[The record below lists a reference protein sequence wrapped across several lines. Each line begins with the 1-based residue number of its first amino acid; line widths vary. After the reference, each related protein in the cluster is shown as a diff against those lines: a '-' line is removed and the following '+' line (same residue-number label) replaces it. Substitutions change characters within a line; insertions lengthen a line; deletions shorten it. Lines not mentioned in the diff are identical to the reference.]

1 MVYKG
6 MKILIIGGTGFIGF
20 NLIKKLKN
28 LKFSITSISL
38 SYPKKNNLILGV
50 KYVKLDI
57 TNENEIKKINGNFDI
72 VVNAGGYGGLD
83 GNFRDTNKMYQNQIK
98 GLKNVASFFLKKKI
112 KKFIQVGSSL
122 EYGSVS
128 GIQTEKSYP
137 KNPITIYGK
146 SKLYSTNY
154 LKFLNKVYNFPV
166 VVLRLYQV
174 YGPNQKNNRLIPYI
188 IDSIIKNKKI
198 FTTKGDQIRDF
209 CYIDDVTEAIIK
221 CFNSKKSIG
230 EIINIGYG
238 RGYQIKDILKKIF
251 KFFPKYKVKRKV
263 KINLSSKKQVK
274 KLVPSIKKAK
284 KILRWSPKISFNEGI
299 KKTINSFK

>member
-1 MVYKG
+1 

-20 NLIKKLKN
+20 NLLKKLKN
-28 LKFSITSISL
+28 LRFSITSISL
-38 SYPKKNNLILGV
+38 SYPKKNNLISGV
-50 KYVKLDI
+50 NYIKLDI
-57 TNENEIKKINGNFDI
+57 TNKNEIKKINGNFDI
-72 VVNAGGYGGLD
+72 VINAGGYGGLD

-128 GIQTEKSYP
+128 GIQTEKSYS

-146 SKLYSTNY
+146 SKLNSTNY
-154 LKFLNKVYNFPV
+154 LKFLNKVFNFPV

-188 IDSIIKNKKI
+188 IESIIKNKKI
-198 FTTKGDQIRDF
+198 FTTRGDQIRDF

>member
-1 MVYKG
+1 

-20 NLIKKLKN
+20 NLLKKLKN
-28 LKFSITSISL
+28 LRFSITSISL
-38 SYPKKNNLILGV
+38 SYPKKNNLISGV
-50 KYVKLDI
+50 NYIKLDI
-57 TNENEIKKINGNFDI
+57 TNKNEIKKINGNFDI

-188 IDSIIKNKKI
+188 IESIIKNKKI
-198 FTTKGDQIRDF
+198 FTTRGDQIRDF

>member
-1 MVYKG
+1 

-20 NLIKKLKN
+20 NLLKKLKN
-28 LKFSITSISL
+28 LRFDITSISL
-38 SYPKKNNLILGV
+38 SYPKKNNFISGV
-50 KYVKLDI
+50 NYVKLDI
-57 TNENEIKKINGNFDI
+57 SNQNEIKKINGNFDI

-83 GNFRDTNKMYQNQIK
+83 DNFRDTSKMYQNQIK

-112 KKFIQVGSSL
+112 KRFIQIGSSL

-128 GIQTEKSYP
+128 GIQTENSHP
-137 KNPITIYGK
+137 KNPISIYGK

-174 YGPNQKNNRLIPYI
+174 YGPNQKNNRLIPYV

-221 CFNSKKSIG
+221 CFKSKKTIG

-238 RGYQIKDILKKIF
+238 RGHQIKNILKKIF
-251 KFFPKYKVKRKV
+251 KYFPKYKVKKKV
-263 KINLSSKKQVK
+263 KINISSKKQVK

-284 KILRWSPKISFNEGI
+284 KILCWSPKISFNEGI

>member
-1 MVYKG
+1 

-20 NLIKKLKN
+20 NLLNKLKN
-28 LKFSITSISL
+28 LRFSITSISL
-38 SYPKKNNLILGV
+38 SYPKKNNLISGV
-50 KYVKLDI
+50 NYVKLDI
-57 TNENEIKKINGNFDI
+57 TNKNEIKKINGNFDI
-72 VVNAGGYGGLD
+72 VINAGGYGGLD

-128 GIQTEKSYP
+128 GIHTEKSHS

-146 SKLYSTNY
+146 SKLNSTNY
-154 LKFLNKVYNFPV
+154 LKFLNKVFNFPV

-188 IDSIIKNKKI
+188 IESIIKNKKI

-238 RGYQIKDILKKIF
+238 RGHQIKDILKKIF

-284 KILRWSPKISFNEGI
+284 KILRWSPKINFNEGI

>member
-1 MVYKG
+1 

-20 NLIKKLKN
+20 NLLKKLKN
-28 LKFSITSISL
+28 LRFSITSISL
-38 SYPKKNNLILGV
+38 SYPKKNNLISGV
-50 KYVKLDI
+50 NYIKLDI
-57 TNENEIKKINGNFDI
+57 TNKNEIKKINGNFDI
-72 VVNAGGYGGLD
+72 VINAGGYGGLD

-98 GLKNVASFFLKKKI
+98 GLKNVTSFFLKKKI

-128 GIQTEKSYP
+128 GIHTEESHS

-146 SKLYSTNY
+146 SKLNSTNY
-154 LKFLNKVYNFPV
+154 LKFLNKVFNFPV

-188 IDSIIKNKKI
+188 IESIIKNKKI
-198 FTTKGDQIRDF
+198 FTTRGDQIRDF

-284 KILRWSPKISFNEGI
+284 KILHWSPKISFNEGI

>member
-1 MVYKG
+1 

-20 NLIKKLKN
+20 NLLKKLKK
-28 LKFSITSISL
+28 LRFSITSISL
-38 SYPKKNNLILGV
+38 SYPKKKNLISGV

-57 TNENEIKKINGNFDI
+57 TNKNEIKKINGNFDI
-72 VVNAGGYGGLD
+72 VINAGGYGGLD
-83 GNFRDTNKMYQNQIK
+83 GNFKDTNKMYQNQIK

-128 GIQTEKSYP
+128 GIQTEKSYS

-146 SKLYSTNY
+146 SKLNSTNY
-154 LKFLNKVYNFPV
+154 LKFLNKVFNFPV

-188 IDSIIKNKKI
+188 IESIIKNKKI

-221 CFNSKKSIG
+221 CFKSKKTIG

-238 RGYQIKDILKKIF
+238 RGHQIKDILKKIF
-251 KFFPKYKVKRKV
+251 KYFPKYKVKRKV
-263 KINLSSKKQVK
+263 KINISSKKQVK

>member
-1 MVYKG
+1 

-20 NLIKKLKN
+20 NLLKKLKN
-28 LKFSITSISL
+28 LRFSITSISL

-57 TNENEIKKINGNFDI
+57 TNQNEIKKINGNFDI

-83 GNFRDTNKMYQNQIK
+83 DNFRDTSKMYQNQIK

-221 CFNSKKSIG
+221 CFKSKKSIG

-238 RGYQIKDILKKIF
+238 RGHQIKDILKKF
-251 KFFPKYKVKRKV
+251 LNFFQ
-263 KINLSSKKQVK
+263 N
-274 KLVPSIKKAK
+274 IK
-284 KILRWSPKISFNEGI
+284 
-299 KKTINSFK
+299 